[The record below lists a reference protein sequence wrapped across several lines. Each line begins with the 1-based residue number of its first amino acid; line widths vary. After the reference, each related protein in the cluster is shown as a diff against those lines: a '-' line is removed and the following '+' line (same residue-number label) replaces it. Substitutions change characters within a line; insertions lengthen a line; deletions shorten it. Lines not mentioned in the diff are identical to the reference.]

1 MVPTHQS
8 FCVIMEPSSATTNKR
23 ISMSYLEDD
32 SAWVSL
38 FFYGAAVDALF
49 EVRLCISNSINL
61 HLCRG
66 GA

>member
-1 MVPTHQS
+1 
-8 FCVIMEPSSATTNKR
+8 
-23 ISMSYLEDD
+23 MSYLEDD

-38 FFYGAAVDALF
+38 FFYGAAVDALC
-49 EVRLCISNSINL
+49 EVRLHVSNSINL